1 MKLKGEYLQA
11 TSVCT
16 LRSAEG
22 SCLKILQCSDNFEHF
37 LKFESLLLRHLHKD
51 NMSETSLEILYGRD
65 MDSKLHRDGKDI
77 KKFQSYHNEMKEE
90 MQFDKK
96 AKT

>member
-1 MKLKGEYLQA
+1 
-11 TSVCT
+11 
-16 LRSAEG
+16 
-22 SCLKILQCSDNFEHF
+22 
-37 LKFESLLLRHLHKD
+37 
-51 NMSETSLEILYGRD
+51 MSETSLEILYGRD